1 MNTDTA
7 STSSVRACKRARNAV
22 ESAQDSN
29 NNAHTT
35 PEDRTHPSSRKTH
48 NKKQPLSC
56 AECRRLKLKCDRVF
70 PCQSCSKR
78 GCAEI
83 CPDGALTSGKG
94 SRFILANTEQLHA
107 KIIQMSDRI
116 RQLEEA
122 LGSLQAECAKE
133 PHPLLHQD
141 LLRIKNSLELYSPQA
156 PTSRLSHIDSPQ
168 HPPANDRRRHSI
180 PDTGLSRKS
189 EEASST
195 GDVVLDDSYL
205 CPEIEKLS
213 QTFPYPCLPNYLMR
227 ESIHQRLPPRQEA
240 EYLCTQARLNA
251 LWQYNLDPSEIW
263 LPNLVHHVYTTPVK
277 ELSFRRLSLLFIMMA
292 MGTLV
297 DLNQQND
304 SPRAELYYHLA
315 RASLCEM
322 NLMDEPSLD
331 LLQTL
336 FYMIWYLLIF
346 SDKSQAVA
354 YAWSIMG
361 LAVKLMQS
369 LGLHRDSNKGKV
381 IPEESQRR
389 RMLLWELLSLDA
401 RLALS
406 LGRPPSICLEHVD
419 CLRPSYSVPEMHSV
433 GGSQSYHE
441 WKHGFFLKGLT
452 PVLNAAISAQ
462 HQPYSRILAVDKDV
476 RNYRVPPMLD
486 IFNQRDTSTNRQL
499 GMQQVLVSS
508 GREIVLLQLHR
519 NFFTEALNTYDAF
532 SYRHSLAPS
541 VVATYLSATR
551 LIATLKILE
560 EREPQLSK
568 RFMCFW
574 FNAFSGA
581 VALSLIVSRTP
592 FLSLAPLALQEL
604 GTVYRLFAKVAQQCS
619 KVDQALPLLR
629 KIAEKARRS
638 YFQWRSVA
646 DVGWSSM
653 EVDEGEVSPPLKVT
667 QVSTNDRLASFDATH
682 PDLLRCLQEIERRPC
697 PSLHDLPTFTSQTPP
712 PSATCDDPDMR
723 SEQSTAGEL
732 SANML
737 ALALGRDTDLGSVK
751 HIPDS
756 ATSGDGPQRVGT
768 HTFNF
773 DFGALASNVENQ
785 SNTYMSWF

>member
-1 MNTDTA
+1 
-7 STSSVRACKRARNAV
+7 
-22 ESAQDSN
+22 
-29 NNAHTT
+29 
-35 PEDRTHPSSRKTH
+35 
-48 NKKQPLSC
+48 
-56 AECRRLKLKCDRVF
+56 
-70 PCQSCSKR
+70 
-78 GCAEI
+78 
-83 CPDGALTSGKG
+83 
-94 SRFILANTEQLHA
+94 
-107 KIIQMSDRI
+107 MSDRI

-122 LGSLQAECAKE
+122 LGSLQTECAKE

-141 LLRIKNSLELYSPQA
+141 LLRIKNSLELYSSQA
-156 PTSRLSHIDSPQ
+156 PTSQLPHIDSPQ
-168 HPPANDRRRHSI
+168 HPPTNDRRRHSI

-195 GDVVLDDSYL
+195 GDVVLDDSCL
-205 CPEIEKLS
+205 CPQIEKLS
-213 QTFPYPCLPNYLMR
+213 QTFPYPCLPNYFMR
-227 ESIHQRLPPRQEA
+227 ESIHRMLPPRQEA

-304 SPRAELYYHLA
+304 SPKAELYHHLA

-406 LGRPPSICLEHVD
+406 LGRPPSICLDHVD

-441 WKHGFFLKGLT
+441 WKHGFFLEGLT

-462 HQPYSRILAVDKDV
+462 HQPYSRILAVDNDV
-476 RNYRVPPMLD
+476 RNYRVPPTLD
-486 IFNQRDTSTNRQL
+486 IFNQRDTPTNRQL

-532 SYRHSLAPS
+532 SYRHRLAPS

-604 GTVYRLFAKVAQQCS
+604 GTVYRLFAKVARQCP

-653 EVDEGEVSPPLKVT
+653 EVDEDEVSPPLKVI
-667 QVSTNDRLASFDATH
+667 QMSLNDGLASFDATH

-737 ALALGRDTDLGSVK
+737 ALALGRDTDLASVK

-756 ATSGDGPQRVGT
+756 GTSGDGPQRVGT

>member
-7 STSSVRACKRARNAV
+7 SSSSARACKRARNV
-22 ESAQDSN
+22 LESAQDTN
-29 NNAHTT
+29 HNAHPTA
-35 PEDRTHPSSRKTH
+35 EERAHPSSKKTH
-48 NKKQPLSC
+48 NKKQPLS
-56 AECRRLKLKCDRVF
+56 LF

-83 CPDGALTSGKG
+83 CPDGV
-94 SRFILANTEQLHA
+94 FILANTEQLHA

-122 LGSLQAECAKE
+122 LGSLQVKCAQE

-141 LLRIKNSLELYSPQA
+141 LLRIKNSLELYSPQT

-195 GDVVLDDSYL
+195 GDIVLDDSYL

-213 QTFPYPCLPNYLMR
+213 RTFPYPCLPNNLMR
-227 ESIHQRLPPRQEA
+227 ESIHRMLPPREEA
-240 EYLCTQARLNA
+240 EHLCAQARLNA
-251 LWQYNLDPSEIW
+251 LWQYNLDPSETW
-263 LPNLVHHVYTTPVK
+263 LPNLVHHVYTTPVR

-304 SPRAELYYHLA
+304 SPRAELYHRLA

-369 LGLHRDSNKGKV
+369 TVIPTRGKV

-389 RMLLWELLSLDA
+389 RMLLWELA
-401 RLALS
+401 QPGRAFGTQALS

-419 CLRPSYSVPEMHSV
+419 CRRPSYFGPEMHSV

-441 WKHGFFLKGLT
+441 WKHGFFLECLT
-452 PVLNAAISAQ
+452 PVLDAAISAQ
-462 HQPYSRILAVDKDV
+462 HQPYLKILEVDKAV
-476 RNYRVPPMLD
+476 RSYPVP
-486 IFNQRDTSTNRQL
+486 TTVSTNRQL

-532 SYRHSLAPS
+532 SYRHRLAPS

-592 FLSLAPLALQEL
+592 YLSLAPLALQEL

-619 KVDQALPLLR
+619 K
-629 KIAEKARRS
+629 
-638 YFQWRSVA
+638 WRSVA
-646 DVGWSSM
+646 DVGCSSM
-653 EVDEGEVSPPLKVT
+653 EIDEEEKSPPSKVT
-667 QVSTNDRLASFDATH
+667 QMLMNDGVASFDAAH
-682 PDLLRCLQEIERRPC
+682 PDLLRCLQDIERRP
-697 PSLHDLPTFTSQTPP
+697 S
-712 PSATCDDPDMR
+712 TCDDPDIR

-737 ALALGRDTDLGSVK
+737 ALALGRDTDLGAVK
-751 HIPDS
+751 HMSDS
-756 ATSGDGPQRVGT
+756 TTSGDGPQRVGT

-773 DFGALASNVENQ
+773 DFGALASNVESQ

>member
-1 MNTDTA
+1 MNANTA
-7 STSSVRACKRARNAV
+7 STSSARACKRARNV
-22 ESAQDSN
+22 IESAQDTN
-29 NNAHTT
+29 HNAPST
-35 PEDRTHPSSRKTH
+35 PEERAHSSSRKTH
-48 NKKQPLSC
+48 NKKQTLSC

-122 LGSLQAECAKE
+122 LSSLQTEYTQE

-141 LLRIKNSLELYSPQA
+141 LLRIKNSLELYSPQT

-168 HPPANDRRRHSI
+168 HPPTNDRRRHSV
-180 PDTGLSRKS
+180 PDTGISRKS
-189 EEASST
+189 EDASSA
-195 GDVVLDDSYL
+195 GDAVLDDSNLY
-205 CPEIEKLS
+205 PEIEKLS
-213 QTFPYPCLPNYLMR
+213 QTFPYPCLPNNSMR
-227 ESIHQRLPPRQEA
+227 ERIYRMLPRREEA

-251 LWQYNLDPSEIW
+251 LWQYNLDSSETW

-304 SPRAELYYHLA
+304 SPRAELYHRLA
-315 RASLCEM
+315 RASLCET

-331 LLQTL
+331 LVQTL

-354 YAWSIMG
+354 HAWSIMG
-361 LAVKLMQS
+361 LAVKLTQS
-369 LGLHRDSNKGKV
+369 LGLHRDGNRGKV

-389 RMLLWELLSLDA
+389 KMLFWELLSLDA

-419 CLRPSYSVPEMHSV
+419 CRRPSYSIPEMHTV

-441 WKHGFFLKGLT
+441 WKHGFFLHCLT

-462 HQPYSRILAVDKDV
+462 HPPYLKILEVDKAV
-476 RNYRVPPMLD
+476 RSYPVPPTLD
-486 IFNQRDTSTNRQL
+486 IFNQDIFTNRQL

-519 NFFTEALNTYDAF
+519 NFFTEALNTCDAF
-532 SYRHSLAPS
+532 SYRHKLAPS
-541 VVATYLSATR
+541 VVATYLSATQ
-551 LIATLKILE
+551 LITTLKIME

-629 KIAEKARRS
+629 KIVEKARRS
-638 YFQWRSVA
+638 YFEWRSAA
-646 DVGWSSM
+646 DAGSSSM
-653 EVDEGEVSPPLKVT
+653 EIDEGEEPPPLRIRT
-667 QVSTNDRLASFDATH
+667 LTDDGETSFDTAH
-682 PDLLRCLQEIERRPC
+682 PDLLQCLQDIEKQPC
-697 PSLHDLPTFTSQTPP
+697 PSLHDLPTFMLQTPP
-712 PSATCDDPDMR
+712 PSTTCCDPDMR

-751 HIPDS
+751 LIPDS
-756 ATSGDGPQRVGT
+756 TTSGDGPQRVGN

-773 DFGALASNVENQ
+773 DFGALASNVENP